1 MLLEST
7 LVVVVVV
14 VVEVG
19 GVELV
24 IAVVGVTVIEVV
36 GLLVVLVDVRLV
48 VVELVVVVGFKASS
62 CDKYIRHCF
71 STYVSFQNAET
82 FTNVFKKMSF
92 SEGCSTSANSL
103 LLHLCGLHL

>member
-7 LVVVVVV
+7 LVVVVVVV

-82 FTNVFKKMSF
+82 FTNVFTKMSF
-92 SEGCSTSANSL
+92 SEGCTSANSL

>member
-1 MLLEST
+1 MA
-7 LVVVVVV
+7 VVV

-62 CDKYIRHCF
+62 CDKYIRHC
-71 STYVSFQNAET
+71 YVSFQNAET
-82 FTNVFKKMSF
+82 FKCLRK
-92 SEGCSTSANSL
+92 
-103 LLHLCGLHL
+103 